1 MVPVLKFMS
10 INEPR
15 VIIKNG
21 DMPIS
26 VYFILNGEVEM
37 KKNTNNKV
45 SFKNNKGKLNLHNP
59 FMVRQ

>member
-45 SFKNNKGKLNLHNP
+45 SFKNNKG
-59 FMVRQ
+59 

>member
-10 INEPR
+10 INESR
-15 VIIKNG
+15 VIIKEG

-37 KKNTNNKV
+37 KKNVYNKA
-45 SFKNNKGKLNLHNP
+45 SF
-59 FMVRQ
+59 